1 MDSVELKPYLR
12 VLHDQGISLKAEIEA
27 FLDSWPIK
35 EDNREGKFEDLSTE
49 KRTEVDALITSIRK
63 WFNLLKSQILPH
75 LLYDQTYLYY
85 LLRRVEACIKKMSYK
100 RPYPESMPSTIIL
113 QESKIR
119 GLMASLDDR
128 KSDIEVYSSLKDA
141 KNDAAAAMITAIS
154 LIESVPEDALPL
166 QSRQSVDVPHYNP
179 NSAFILMWM
188 DPNHH
193 ELDDVCNAIKD
204 VCRDYGIQALRADDI
219 QHEDKITD
227 LVLANIAQSEFL
239 IADLTGE
246 RPNVYYE
253 IGYAH
258 ALGKRPILY
267 RKEGTSL
274 HFDLS
279 VHNVP
284 EYKNI
289 TELKQLLKKRF
300 DAILGRTPNG

>member
-12 VLHDQGISLKAEIEA
+12 ALHDQGISLKAEIEA
-27 FLDSWPIK
+27 FLDSWPVN
-35 EDNREGKFEDLSTE
+35 EDNRADQFDDLPTE
-49 KRTEVDALITSIRK
+49 KRIEVDSLITSIRK

-100 RPYPESMPSTIIL
+100 RPYPESMPSMITIRASEM
-113 QESKIR
+113 Q
-119 GLMASLDDR
+119 GLFSSDNR
-128 KSDIEVYSSLKDA
+128 KSDIEVYSSLEDA
-141 KNDAAAAMITAIS
+141 KNDAVVAMDTAIS
-154 LIESVPEDALPL
+154 LIESVPEDAIPI
-166 QSRQSVDVPHYNP
+166 QSRQSVEVPHYNP

-188 DPNHH
+188 DHNHH
-193 ELDDVCNAIKD
+193 ELDDVCNAIKE
-204 VCRDYGIQALRADDI
+204 VCSNYGIQALRADDI